1 MYKFVTDS
9 VTKER
14 KNMNNKVIILDI
26 ETTGTDINSDE
37 VLQISIINSNGDT
50 LLNSYVKPKKH
61 TEWKNAE
68 MIHGISPDKVK
79 TSPAISE

>member
-14 KNMNNKVIILDI
+14 KNMNNKDNKVIILDI

-37 VLQISIINSNGDT
+37 VLQISIINDKGDT
-50 LLNSYVKPKKH
+50 LL
-61 TEWKNAE
+61 
-68 MIHGISPDKVK
+68 K
-79 TSPAISE
+79 TRETYRVEKCRDDTWN